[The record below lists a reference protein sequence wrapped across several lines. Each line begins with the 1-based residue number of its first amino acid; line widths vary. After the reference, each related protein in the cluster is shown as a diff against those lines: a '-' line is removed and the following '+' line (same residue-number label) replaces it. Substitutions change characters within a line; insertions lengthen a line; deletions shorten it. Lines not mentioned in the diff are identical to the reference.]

1 MAKYYLGTDL
11 STLSDEEIID
21 LLPKDQADAEIA
33 RRRAEVTTTAPGTI
47 PMTPELNKII
57 EDIGEENLPKK
68 LLKTIKS
75 LRDPTKTGTFDFF
88 GTPFAEQD
96 PEKQE
101 GTLLNIQRD
110 LQEEYGVKPTDP
122 NIGRVMN
129 YLRKM
134 SSTARAGKQLS
145 SSDFLINQAQK
156 LGLINPAQSGVSS
169 FPEFQT
175 AFFDF
180 GMFQNPFQTTTT
192 DVPTVD
198 PGLEAFFAQK
208 RAEEDAR
215 EKAIADQ
222 AKKDRRARDASQ
234 AQESRNQSRDDY
246 TGGGGTVT
254 IGKGGGETKTVSPR
268 SREAMYAAPASKPEP
283 PPFRRFN
290 TGGLAGLEGDTRQ
303 LFPVEGGGG
312 LTRRSGPKLIDDRRI
327 GPGLP
332 RRGPFPP
339 NFIGIQPIQPMPLP
353 PLLGVQPSMPDYS
366 SQFEQLGEQ
375 LGGFGKQL
383 DALGSFNEQ
392 VGGIGK
398 QFEAVNNKLDSLEK
412 GLGSLGNQLA
422 SIEQGQPKPQEVQQ
436 PQRPSFS
443 PFGLANL
450 FMNMRRF

>member
-1 MAKYYLGTDL
+1 MAQYYLGTDL

-21 LLPKDQADAEIA
+21 LLPKDEADAEIA
-33 RRRAEVTTTAPGTI
+33 RRRAKVTTTAPGTI

-75 LRDPTKTGTFDFF
+75 LRNPTEKDGFF
-88 GTPFAEQD
+88 ATPFAEQD
-96 PEKQE
+96 PQKQAD
-101 GTLLNIQRD
+101 TLYDKSTD
-110 LQEEYGVKPTDP
+110 LIDEYGSRPKDP
-122 NIGRVMN
+122 NIGRVIN

-134 SSTARAGKQLS
+134 QMTAGSGKQLS
-145 SSDFLINQAQK
+145 SSDFLINQAKK
-156 LGLINPAQSGVSS
+156 LRLLPTKPALEMG
-169 FPEFQT
+169 PLT

-180 GMFQNPFQTTTT
+180 GMFQNPFQTTAT

-198 PGLEAFFAQK
+198 PGLEALFAQR
-208 RAEEDAR
+208 RAEEEAR

-222 AKKDRRARDASQ
+222 AKRDRRARDASQ

-268 SREAMYAAPASKPEP
+268 SREAMYAAPARTPDRGP
-283 PPFRRFN
+283 LNRFN
-290 TGGLAGLEGDTRQ
+290 TGGLAELEGDTRQ
-303 LFPVEGGGG
+303 LFAVEGGGG
-312 LTRRSGPKLIDDRRI
+312 LTRRGGPRI
-327 GPGLP
+327 PE
-332 RRGPFPP
+332 FPP
-339 NFIGIQPIQPMPLP
+339 GFGTRPLPDFGISPMPVRPPIFGIQP
-353 PLLGVQPSMPDYS
+353 MPDYS

-422 SIEQGQPKPQEVQQ
+422 SFENMQKAVPQEVRQPQQ
-436 PQRPSFS
+436 PSYS